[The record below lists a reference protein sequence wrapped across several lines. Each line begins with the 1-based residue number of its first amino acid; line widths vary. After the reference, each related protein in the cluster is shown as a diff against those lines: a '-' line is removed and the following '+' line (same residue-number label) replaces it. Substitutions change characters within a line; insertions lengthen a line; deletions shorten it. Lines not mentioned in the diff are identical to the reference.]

1 MHYPFRNQVAVI
13 TGGSSGIGK
22 ALAFAFLR
30 AGAKVA
36 ICGRNQDTLH
46 ALKQLP
52 GTDELFTFVA
62 DVSKEEDCKAFIDA
76 SFQRFG
82 QINILVNNA
91 GMSMRALFK
100 DVDLKVLKTLVDVN
114 FWGTVYCTKYALP
127 AILASKGTIVG
138 ISSIAGYRGLPARTG
153 YSASKFAMQGFLEAL
168 RTENLHTGVNVMWVS
183 PGFTES
189 NIRNTAL
196 DQRGQAQSETPLDE
210 SKLMTSEEVADRTLK
225 AIAKRKRHLVLT
237 GMGKLTVFLNRFVPG
252 IADKLV
258 FNVFRKEPN
267 SPLK

>member
-1 MHYPFRNQVAVI
+1 MFKNQVAVI

-30 AGAKVA
+30 TGAKVA
-36 ICGRNQDTLH
+36 ICGRNKETLD
-46 ALKQLP
+46 ALKNQP
-52 GTDELFTFVA
+52 GTDNLFTFIA

-76 SFQRFG
+76 SLQRFG

-100 DVDLKVLKTLVDVN
+100 DADLKVLKTLIDVN
-114 FWGTVYCTKYALP
+114 FWGTVYCTKFALP
-127 AILASKGTIVG
+127 AILATKGTVVG

-168 RTENLHTGVNVMWVS
+168 RTENLHTGVNVMWVC

-196 DQRGQAQSETPLDE
+196 DQHGQSQKETPLDE
-210 SKLMTSEEVADRTLK
+210 SKLMTAAEVARHTLT
-225 AIAKRKRHLVLT
+225 AIAKRKRQLVLT
-237 GMGKLTVFLNRFVPG
+237 RTGKLAVLLNRFMPG
-252 IADKLV
+252 LADKMV
-258 FNVFRKEPN
+258 FNVFRKEPD